1 MIHIYNYIFNRL
13 SFFLSVG
20 IIEKPWIYFSF
31 NTNLS
36 KIAKQAWNKKLAH
49 RAARFM
55 EKLTS
60 ARTTSVLNLVISI
73 KLILT

>member
-1 MIHIYNYIFNRL
+1 MIPSYRIISSIVYPFSYQLQL
-13 SFFLSVG
+13 S
-20 IIEKPWIYFSF
+20 KRIYFSF